1 VAPHDTD
8 TRMRA
13 VAARVRLVRVP
24 VLMSGTLRR

>member
-8 TRMRA
+8 TRTRA
-13 VAARVRLVRVP
+13 VAARDRLVRMP